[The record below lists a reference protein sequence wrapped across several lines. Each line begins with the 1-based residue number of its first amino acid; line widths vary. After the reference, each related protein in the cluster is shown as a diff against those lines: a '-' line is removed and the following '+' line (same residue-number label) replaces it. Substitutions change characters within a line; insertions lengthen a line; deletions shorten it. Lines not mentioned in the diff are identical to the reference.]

1 MHLQAP
7 KGNFLSQEIRKFLIV
22 LLTIE
27 SSTIRCMQCE
37 AITVRLMHP
46 ILFVS
51 VQVFCCTI
59 APKAD
64 LVDEIRLH
72 L

>member
-37 AITVRLMHP
+37 AIIDCISNP
-46 ILFVS
+46 ILFVYP
-51 VQVFCCTI
+51 QVFCCTI

-64 LVDEIRLH
+64 HVDEIRLH